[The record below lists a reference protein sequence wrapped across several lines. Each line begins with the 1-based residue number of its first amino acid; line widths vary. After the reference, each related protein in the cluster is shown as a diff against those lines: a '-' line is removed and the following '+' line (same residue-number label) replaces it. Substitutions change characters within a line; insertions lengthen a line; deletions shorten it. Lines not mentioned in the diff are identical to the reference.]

1 MGHKVDYSTR
11 QAVTGADQ
19 LTPDGSRQLQR
30 LMGKG
35 MTQDQALSKINEIY
49 TGKTKLG
56 LFGRIAGKWVNGAQ
70 PADQTAVQPAA
81 APAPTPAATGV
92 ANPVSQNKASKRRRV
107 PPGATTPGAAMPGV
121 ISALPGAAMP
131 APAPVST
138 AVSQPNMEVSQTPP
152 IMEGAGGEQPIGL
165 TFKPQPVRPLPRI
178 MPRPPSNTGGTY

>member
-70 PADQTAVQPAA
+70 PANQTAVQPAA

-107 PPGATTPGAAMPGV
+107 PPGATTPV
-121 ISALPGAAMP
+121 AAMP